1 MRWLVLCSALIPLAL
16 SPFGFAHASFVPDRE
31 AWSDLSIDEKRGYVM
46 GFLDKTTVKVAWKA
60 FPKADVSDPEFANY
74 VLARAWESCLI
85 ENKLS
90 SSDIVGFVDNSYATG
105 EHWDKSPWFIVQA
118 KVASICR
125 SHVEAER
132 RRFGLK

>member
-16 SPFGFAHASFVPDRE
+16 SPFEFAHAGFVPDRE
-31 AWSDLSIDEKRGYVM
+31 AWSALSIDEKRGYVM
-46 GFLDKTTVKVAWKA
+46 GYLDNSTVKDVWKA
-60 FPKADVSDPEFANY
+60 FPKADVSDPQFAKY
-74 VLARAWESCLI
+74 VLAQAWESCLI
-85 ENKLS
+85 EKKLS
-90 SSDIVGFVDNSYATG
+90 SNDIVGFVDNSYAIG
-105 EHWDKSPWFIVQA
+105 ENWDKSPWFIVQN